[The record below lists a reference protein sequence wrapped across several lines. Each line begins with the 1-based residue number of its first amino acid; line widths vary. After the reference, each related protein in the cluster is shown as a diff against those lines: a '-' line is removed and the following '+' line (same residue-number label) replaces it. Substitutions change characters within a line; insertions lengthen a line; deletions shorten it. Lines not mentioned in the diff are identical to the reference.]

1 MADESVEEN
10 KSGFARFLDAI
21 DSKSRTLENKIRKRP
36 EKKIQDIVEAGDSPE
51 VHASVTN
58 ESKFS
63 RLIDSIDAKSR
74 SLEKK
79 VRRSPNRQTS
89 PEVISHKGDDVKD
102 DERGLRN
109 GVVLEKLS
117 DISNGVVSASRRVFS
132 HLPYIIPAT
141 VILQMA
147 LWIGYLEEGTLSNSI
162 VSQYADGIGEIGR
175 SIVIL
180 ASIFGIIGAYLVTM
194 DLELGADG
202 QILSTEVIDVMV
214 ILLII
219 SSFLYLMKRFQSLYY
234 LALVFIGSVILR
246 FMESGDNVS
255 LALLALIMVGL
266 LGFYSVISLVMINR
280 RNDKPGK
287 REEIYVDFQEFSG
300 KTNDGPE
307 YSNEHASE
315 VWLEQTMDQAPVTKP
330 TRPSRRSEYELYEWV
345 LLLANLIMWPTVI
358 ILSIVIG
365 SGDMI
370 DGRSYNIE
378 DNYLMLLGPLSLTL
392 FFFIMLYRMDAN
404 ARDGSLYAAEKKSYL
419 SEMEKYLEART
430 AYLELVKLQAENKK
444 MELVTKT
451 SEE

>member
-1 MADESVEEN
+1 MTDENAEEN
-10 KSGFARFLDAI
+10 ESGFARFLDAV
-21 DSKSRTLENKIRKRP
+21 DSKSRTLE
-36 EKKIQDIVEAGDSPE
+36 KKVRRSPKKEVQDVVETGVSIE
-51 VHASVTN
+51 TRASVTN

-63 RLIDSIDAKSR
+63 RFIDSIDSKSR

-79 VRRSPNRQTS
+79 VRRSPDRRTS
-89 PEVISHKGDDVKD
+89 PEVISQNGEYVT
-102 DERGLRN
+102 DEARGLRT

-117 DISNGVVSASRRVFS
+117 DISNTTVLISRRVFS

-147 LWIGYLEEGTLSNSI
+147 LWIGYLEEGTLANNI
-162 VSQYADGIGEIGR
+162 VSQYADGMGGTGR

-180 ASIFGIIGAYLVTM
+180 VSIFGIIGAYLVTM
-194 DLELGADG
+194 GFEPGIGD
-202 QILSTEVIDVMV
+202 QILSSEVIDVMV
-214 ILLII
+214 ILLVI
-219 SSFLYLMKRFQSLYY
+219 SSVLYIMKRFQSLYY

-246 FMESGDNVS
+246 SIESGNNVS
-255 LALLALIMVGL
+255 IALLALSTVGL
-266 LGFYSVISLVMINR
+266 LGFYSSISLVMINR
-280 RNDKPGK
+280 RKDTLGK
-287 REEIYVDFQEFSG
+287 EVGIYVDYQEISG
-300 KTNDGPE
+300 KVDGEPE

-315 VWLEQTMDQAPVTKP
+315 VWLEYTMDQAPVTKP

-345 LLLANLIMWPTVI
+345 LLLANLIMWPAVI
-358 ILSIVIG
+358 ILSVVIG
-365 SGDMI
+365 AGDMI
-370 DGRSYNIE
+370 DGRSYNLE
-378 DNYLMLLGPLSLTL
+378 ENYLMLLGPLSLTL